1 VLVTRRTQGRNGVYM
16 TINPVIW
23 SGKSVKSML
32 ITLQL
37 QFFLKKTLK
46 QEPSFIVPHLLKLD
60 TIHST
65 VTFSVLKLY
74 FFTNTFLHLMFASIY
89 MVGFTFVCMMHV
101 IVYTRFLR
109 EFCQ

>member
-1 VLVTRRTQGRNGVYM
+1 MLVTRRAQGRNGVYM

-23 SGKSVKSML
+23 SGKSVKNML

-46 QEPSFIVPHLLKLD
+46 QNLLLKLD